1 MDMFVDSRMVM
12 SSVSLICE
20 WLLFSGLSLNWQ
32 LSILKENDVGSLAI
46 FGFYS
51 IILEKP
57 NFKFSKWVQPK
68 PAKSSQV
75 KSSQDKER
83 KGKESKQTVSISQ
96 VPNFSK
102 LADVSIFD
110 RKEMV
115 ELINMKRILH
125 LGAALSCM
133 FFSHR
138 LTFRVV
144 TVVTVVSQSFN
155 YKPQGQ
161 AHYWHEFQF
170 WFVKAK
176 WILCCVHLIYL
187 IHAATATCPCWSTTM
202 GMKMVKVHRCLFG
215 SGWEVKLQQL
225 PWPSWSWLV
234 KSWSAC
240 VRTCHFV
247 MSCVRPGRSLGSIS

>member
-1 MDMFVDSRMVM
+1 MDWLMAWLIDWLIVAKLKSISISGGSQIWGGFQQTFFGKKSFKSEKKWEKVRKSAEKHWFCNPVICRCAIYLRIFHSIVASTWCMDMFVDSGMVM

-75 KSSQDKER
+75 KTR
-83 KGKESKQTVSISQ
+83 KGNESKQTVSISQ

-133 FFSHR
+133 VFFPQTDFQGGNCSHC
-138 LTFRVV
+138 
-144 TVVTVVSQSFN
+144 SQS
-155 YKPQGQ
+155 
-161 AHYWHEFQF
+161 
-170 WFVKAK
+170 
-176 WILCCVHLIYL
+176 
-187 IHAATATCPCWSTTM
+187 
-202 GMKMVKVHRCLFG
+202 
-215 SGWEVKLQQL
+215 KL
-225 PWPSWSWLV
+225 
-234 KSWSAC
+234 
-240 VRTCHFV
+240 
-247 MSCVRPGRSLGSIS
+247 